1 MLRWLNDVCFVAH
14 QIINIFCQN
23 RNNKG
28 VRDLEGIEQISDK
41 VWRKFVPLAH
51 SGPEKVAISA
61 ELIRN
66 LQVFV
71 HGVLEKAITRGVN
84 AIQASGRKLMDV
96 ADLGP
101 QFQQCHN
108 FGDLAHQLDNVAWN
122 LVV

>member
-1 MLRWLNDVCFVAH
+1 MLRWLDDVCFVVH
-14 QIINIFCQN
+14 QIINIFVKITSK
-23 RNNKG
+23 KG

-71 HGVLEKAITRGVN
+71 HGVLEKAITQGVN
-84 AIQASGRKLMDV
+84 TIQASGRKLMGV

-108 FGDLAHQLDNVAWN
+108 FGHLAHQLET
-122 LVV
+122 